1 MRGTPAAPPDGKY
14 AGGTLRGIRVLGA
27 YLGDDEW
34 RKTELV
40 ARVERALK
48 PLEGILKLRD
58 TKEIHTAQQVM
69 QVLLR
74 FCSNTTLTF
83 FLRAMP
89 PSVTLPAAE
98 RHDELI
104 DTALYKL
111 VGGARVGAA
120 GTCWERAR
128 KQARLPVKMGGMGL
142 TSAVDIREPAWIGT
156 WALVAGPMRQLHAPF
171 RDLDVSKAPGSDF
184 DELRARRRCRSHRW
198 ATGRCAT
205 RGPTPP
211 PPLRRRR
218 ASPPRPRRSASAAPR
233 R

>member
-1 MRGTPAAPPDGKY
+1 MRGGHKNANEKDLDDTYVADAPRPALEAMLEGDALAQKWSGVESNVSKRQIWAPDPASLEAVRDYPSVRGTPAAPPDGKY

-89 PSVTLPAAE
+89 PSVTPIDDTYVAPRPALEAMLEGDDLARRWSGVESNVSKRQIWAPDPAAVFV
-98 RHDELI
+98 
-104 DTALYKL
+104 TF
-111 VGGARVGAA
+111 
-120 GTCWERAR
+120 
-128 KQARLPVKMGGMGL
+128 
-142 TSAVDIREPAWIGT
+142 TS
-156 WALVAGPMRQLHAPF
+156 
-171 RDLDVSKAPGSDF
+171 
-184 DELRARRRCRSHRW
+184 RS
-198 ATGRCAT
+198 
-205 RGPTPP
+205 
-211 PPLRRRR
+211 L
-218 ASPPRPRRSASAAPR
+218 SVLFKSLSVISVF
-233 R
+233 

>member
-1 MRGTPAAPPDGKY
+1 MAEVVFFSRGTPAAPPDGKY

-104 DTALYKL
+104 DAALYKL

-156 WALVAGPMRQLHAPF
+156 WALVAG
-171 RDLDVSKAPGSDF
+171 GS
-184 DELRARRRCRSHRW
+184 
-198 ATGRCAT
+198 CANCT
-205 RGPTPP
+205 FPSVT
-211 PPLRRRR
+211 
-218 ASPPRPRRSASAAPR
+218 ST
-233 R
+233 

>member
-1 MRGTPAAPPDGKY
+1 M
-14 AGGTLRGIRVLGA
+14 
-27 YLGDDEW
+27 
-34 RKTELV
+34 

-142 TSAVDIREPAWIGT
+142 TSAVWTFASRRGLARGRSSP
-156 WALVAGPMRQLHAPF
+156 GPCASCML
-171 RDLDVSKAPGSDF
+171 LS
-184 DELRARRRCRSHRW
+184 
-198 ATGRCAT
+198 ATST
-205 RGPTPP
+205 
-211 PPLRRRR
+211 
-218 ASPPRPRRSASAAPR
+218 
-233 R
+233 

>member
-1 MRGTPAAPPDGKY
+1 MLEGDALAQRWSGVESNVSKRQIWAPNPASLEAVRAYPNVRGTPAAPPDGKY

-27 YLGDDEW
+27 FLGDDEW

-104 DTALYKL
+104 DAALLYTSSSAGRGSAPPAS
-111 VGGARVGAA
+111 VGSGRAGRRACPSRWAA
-120 GTCWERAR
+120 WATPW
-128 KQARLPVKMGGMGL
+128 
-142 TSAVDIREPAWIGT
+142 TSASRRGLAH
-156 WALVAGPMRQLHAPF
+156 GPSSP
-171 RDLDVSKAPGSDF
+171 
-184 DELRARRRCRSHRW
+184 
-198 ATGRCAT
+198 GRCAICM
-205 RGPTPP
+205 
-211 PPLRRRR
+211 LL
-218 ASPPRPRRSASAAPR
+218 SATLT
-233 R
+233 

>member
-1 MRGTPAAPPDGKY
+1 MRDYPSVRGTPAAPPDGKY

-27 YLGDDEW
+27 FLGDDEW

-104 DTALYKL
+104 DAALYKL
-111 VGGARVGAA
+111 VGGARAA
-120 GTCWERAR
+120 GKRWERAR
-128 KQARLPVKMGGMGL
+128 RQARLPVKMGGMGL
-142 TSAVDIREPAWIGT
+142 TSG
-156 WALVAGPMRQLHAPF
+156 H
-171 RDLDVSKAPGSDF
+171 S
-184 DELRARRRCRSHRW
+184 
-198 ATGRCAT
+198 
-205 RGPTPP
+205 
-211 PPLRRRR
+211 
-218 ASPPRPRRSASAAPR
+218 
-233 R
+233 